1 MRTILVLLAAAVTA
15 APATGQ
21 TSIRR
26 VEATAFPLA
35 VTLSGGLGF
44 GGKRATFTDSVLCAG
59 PDCGS
64 AGAGSGWTA
73 SLDLRAPLGRTLGV
87 EVAGH
92 IGHPSQRLCFRG
104 ACQSSGETWALRGS
118 AMLLWRFKPQ
128 APIYFGL
135 GAAVT
140 RFDPAPVVNQNL
152 TFDEE
157 VGLVQGGTTEFGAS
171 TAVGYDF
178 ALQGRVAGT
187 LVWRSYLMSP
197 SSEGLPA
204 GYESKSVA
212 WDNSL
217 AFGVRYFLGG

>member
-1 MRTILVLLAAAVTA
+1 MRAALVLLAAAGLA
-15 APATGQ
+15 APAAGQ
-21 TSIRR
+21 TAVRR
-26 VEATAFPLA
+26 IEPKAFPLA
-35 VTLSGGLGF
+35 VALSAGLGF
-44 GGKRATFTDSVLCAG
+44 GGTRATFTDSVLCAG
-59 PDCGS
+59 DNCGS

-73 SLDLRAPLGRTLGV
+73 TVDLRAPLGRTLGV
-87 EVAGH
+87 EAAAH
-92 IGHPSQRLCFRG
+92 IGRPSQRLCFRG

-152 TFDEE
+152 VLGDD
-157 VGLVQGGTTEFGAS
+157 GLVQGGTTEFGAA
-171 TAVGYDF
+171 TVVGYDF
-178 ALQGRVAGT
+178 TLDSRVGGT
-187 LVWRSYLMSP
+187 LVWRSYIMAP

-204 GYESKSVA
+204 NYESKTTA

-217 AFGVRYFLGG
+217 AVGVRYFLGG